1 MAKRKMSKGVEKARA
16 AKRRSRRIKEQAIGF
31 AKDIAV
37 ALIIVLIVM
46 GSLYAYSGGIWPPMV
61 VVESESMM
69 HGSDSKIGVIDT
81 GDLTL
86 VKKISSRHDVVT
98 YVEGRGTYTVQYTE
112 YLGTGAHS
120 DTGTFHGSKA
130 GYQAYS
136 DYGDVIIYKKNGM
149 GDDTPIIHRAMI
161 WFVPNTT
168 AGCKN
173 LLPMTW
179 GGAGDYPDIKDATHP
194 DGLKCIGDLTIK
206 DVGYTHEDLSISSAE
221 LLAHENSIGLDP
233 YAGFLTKGDHNL
245 GGHVDQYTHYDKT
258 GRHLA
263 PNQVKWVVGKAV
275 GELPWFGALK
285 LVASNHSYTSR
296 IPPSSWRGLVITI
309 ALILIV
315 PFLVDIAIA
324 QYQKRRAQK
333 KGKKAVDEEEDEDA
347 DADEKE
353 KDDDQGDEKEEE
365 DEEVIADVKMDDDYS
380 KEFDDMAASKSDK
393 PSKKSKG
400 GR

>member
-1 MAKRKMSKGVEKARA
+1 MGKRKLGKAVEKARA
-16 AKRRSRRIKEQAIGF
+16 ARRRKRRIREQAIGF
-31 AKDIAV
+31 AKDVTV
-37 ALIIVLIVM
+37 AFIIVLIVM

-69 HGSDSKIGVIDT
+69 HGTDSKIGVIDT

-86 VKKISSRHDVVT
+86 VKKIASRHDVVT

-112 YLGTGAHS
+112 YLGTGANTA
-120 DTGTFHGSKA
+120 TGTFHGSKA
-130 GYQAYS
+130 GYQAYG
-136 DYGDVIIYKKNGM
+136 DYGDVIIYRKNGM
-149 GDDTPIIHRAMI
+149 TDDTPIIHRAMV

-168 AGCKN
+168 ADCKN
-173 LLPMTW
+173 RLPMTW

-194 DGLKCIGDLTIK
+194 NGLNCVGDLTIK

-233 YAGFLTKGDHNL
+233 YAGILTKGDGNR
-245 GGHVDQYTHYDKT
+245 GGHVDQNTHSDKN
-258 GRHLA
+258 GRRLA

-296 IPPSSWRGLVITI
+296 VPPSSWRGLFITI
-309 ALILIV
+309 ALIIIV

-324 QYQKRRAQK
+324 QYSKRKAKKAGK
-333 KGKKAVDEEEDEDA
+333 KGKEEEDDEDE
-347 DADEKE
+347 DKEEEE
-353 KDDDQGDEKEEE
+353 KDDDQEDEKEKKDDALIE
-365 DEEVIADVKMDDDYS
+365 DVKMDDDYS
-380 KEFDDMAASKSDK
+380 KEFEEMAASKSDK
-393 PSKKSKG
+393 PSKNKKS
-400 GR
+400 